1 MAPVVTFG
9 SADIRYKEVPQVD
22 KEVPQVE
29 DVEMEQVPE
38 KEKEEDAVQA
48 ALAPRFECASL

>member
-9 SADIRYKEVPQVD
+9 SADIRYKEVPQVE

-29 DVEMEQVPE
+29 DVEMEPVPE

-48 ALAPRFECASL
+48 TPAPRFECASL